1 MATVV
6 APPQPIVKRMT
17 YAEYRAMPDDGKRY
31 ELVEGVLREMPS
43 PTTIHQRISLL
54 LSTRLH
60 SFVNEKQSGK
70 VFYAPLDV
78 HLTDELVYQPDVLF
92 VAKDG
97 KAQVTERDVS
107 GAPDLVVEI
116 VSPASRNMDRKEKAG
131 NYAKH
136 GVREYWLVYPETLF
150 IEVYGLREGKF
161 QMLGRYGEG
170 ETVRS
175 EVLAGLE
182 FLTETVFEA

>member
-1 MATVV
+1 MATVA
-6 APPQPIVKRMT
+6 APPKSIVKRMT

-31 ELVEGVLREMPS
+31 ELVEGVLREVPS
-43 PTTIHQRISLL
+43 PTTIHQRILGLL
-54 LSTRLH
+54 FTILH
-60 SFVNEKQSGK
+60 LYVVNKKLGEVFV
-70 VFYAPLDV
+70 APLDV
-78 HLTDELVYQPDVLF
+78 RLTDELVYQPDVLF

-107 GAPDLVVEI
+107 GAPDLVAEI
-116 VSPASRNMDRKEKAG
+116 VSPASRNMDRKEKAS

-136 GVREYWLVYPETLF
+136 GVCEYWLVYPETLF

-161 QMLGRYGEG
+161 QLLGRYGEG

>member
-1 MATVV
+1 MAIAIT
-6 APPQPIVKRMT
+6 PPQEKTKRMT

-43 PTTIHQRISLL
+43 PTTIHQRILGLL
-54 LSTRLH
+54 FTILH
-60 SFVNEKQSGK
+60 LYVVNKKLGEVFV
-70 VFYAPLDV
+70 APLDV

-116 VSPASRNMDRKEKAG
+116 VSPASRNTDRREKAG
-131 NYAKH
+131 NYARH

-161 QMLGRYGEG
+161 QLLGRYGEG

>member
-1 MATVV
+1 MATV
-6 APPQPIVKRMT
+6 AALPQPIVKRMT
-17 YAEYRAMPDDGKRY
+17 YAEYRAMADDGKRY

-43 PTTIHQRISLL
+43 PTTIHQRILGLL
-54 LSTRLH
+54 FTILH
-60 SFVNEKQSGK
+60 LYVVDNKLGEVFV
-70 VFYAPLDV
+70 APLDV

-131 NYAKH
+131 NYAEH
-136 GVREYWLVYPETLF
+136 GVKEYWLVYPEATL
-150 IEVYGLREGKF
+150 IEVFGLRDGKF

-170 ETVRS
+170 ETLRS

-182 FLTETVFEA
+182 FVTDTVFKA